1 MRKPLGLSLLDIL
14 LLILDKAGILTLNET
29 HLQWYYKGDIFFQIL
44 VYLMVK
50 VLPI

>member
-29 HLQWYYKGDIFFQIL
+29 HLRWYYTGDIFFQIL
-44 VYLMVK
+44 VY
-50 VLPI
+50 